1 MDTIFHGDLGAPGGR
16 RRAWLDSLLIDHAVF
31 RLFWS
36 NAGVVVPG
44 RLYRSNHPTPAR
56 LAALVQRYG
65 LRTVINLRGRCAN
78 GSDALTREAAAS
90 LGITFIDA
98 PVASRLPRRADVA
111 ALVAVLRGMAEPALV
126 HCKSGADRA
135 GFAAAIFLILNGHPV
150 AEALRQLSW
159 RFGHFRGARSG
170 ILDAFLLRYAAEG
183 EGRMAFLDWLGAVYD
198 EDALAHDFAA
208 HGLAHFVMDRVLR
221 RE

>member
-1 MDTIFHGDLGAPGGR
+1 MDTIFHGDLAAPGGR
-16 RRAWLDSLLIDHAVF
+16 RRAWLDSLFVDHAVF
-31 RLFWS
+31 RLLWG
-36 NAGVVVPG
+36 NAGAVIPG

-56 LAALVQRYG
+56 LGAMARRYG
-65 LRTVINLRGRCAN
+65 LRTLINLRGRCAN
-78 GSDALTREAAAS
+78 GSDALTRERAAS

-111 ALVAVLRGMAEPALV
+111 ALAAAFQGMAEPAVV

-135 GFAAAIFLILNGHPV
+135 GFAAALFLILNGRPV
-150 AEALRQLSW
+150 AEALRQMSW

-170 ILDAFLLRYAAEG
+170 ILDAFLLRFGAEG
-183 EGRMAFLDWLGAVYD
+183 EGRMTFLDWLESVYD
-198 EDALAHDFAA
+198 EETLAHEFAA
-208 HGLAHFVMDRVLR
+208 HGLAHFVVDRVLR